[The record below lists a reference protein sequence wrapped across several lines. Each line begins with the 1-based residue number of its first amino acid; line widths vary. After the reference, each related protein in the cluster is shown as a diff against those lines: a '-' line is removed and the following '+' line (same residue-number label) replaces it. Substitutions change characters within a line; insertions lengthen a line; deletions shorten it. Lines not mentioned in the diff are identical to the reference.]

1 LNRQWL
7 EPSRALHPT
16 IFYTKMML
24 KRFSEDREVVM
35 YCDLHGHSRK
45 KNVFIYGCDSKYR
58 NATQQAGGRLRER
71 IFPRML
77 WKNSDTFSFSD
88 CSFKVQRS
96 KETTGRVVVW
106 RECDIPNSYTL
117 EASFAG
123 ANFGAKSG
131 LHMNISDF
139 EAMGAALCDTMLD
152 YWDPDQSKVDAVY
165 KEMLLLYP
173 DSNNEEREG
182 SDSGEDSSSADESSR
197 KTRGGKRGDKAK
209 GQQGSGK
216 VKAKDGD
223 KRLTGACVRGDSCS

>member
-1 LNRQWL
+1 MSQGQDLNRQWL

-77 WKNSDTFSFSD
+77 WKYSDTFSFSD
-88 CSFKVQRS
+88 CSFKVQRC

-131 LHMNISDF
+131 LHMNTSDF

-216 VKAKDGD
+216 IKSKDGD
-223 KRLTGACVRGDSCS
+223 KRLTGA